1 MILRTEGTWT
11 TEAKRGERALRRA
24 IQSDLAAWARHA
36 LQPQGLAPARHHLV
50 LTDALAD
57 VAAGRTDR
65 LMVLM
70 PPGSAKSTYA
80 SLLFPPWFLSRHPR
94 AHVIAA
100 SHTAGLAEGFGR
112 GVRGLILEHGPR
124 LGLRLDPCSRA
135 AGRFAVGRGGSYYAV
150 GVRGPVTGRRADLL
164 LIDDP
169 VKGQL
174 EADSPRLRD
183 AAWDWYRSDLVTR
196 LRPGGRI
203 VLVMTR
209 WHLDDLG
216 GRLLEAHGQG
226 GEPWRVIRLPA
237 LAEPGDPLGRVPG
250 EALWPEWEG
259 TDALERKRLVLGDRA
274 FAALFQQSPV
284 RAGGGLFQ
292 AGRIGVADALL
303 PGPAV
308 RAWDLAATEGG
319 GDWTAGVRLAAG
331 DSAWQVQDVVRLQG
345 GPEAV
350 VAAIRRAA
358 DQDGPGVAIGLPQDP
373 GQAGRSQVGYLTARL
388 AGWRV
393 VSSPETGA
401 KAVRAMPVASQAN
414 AGNVSVLR
422 AGWNRIF
429 LDELG
434 AFPGG
439 RCDDQVDA
447 LSRAFA
453 MLVPAAGPARMG
465 RVDWGRR

>member
-124 LGLRLDPCSRA
+124 LGLRLDPGSRA

-237 LAEPGDPLGRVPG
+237 LAEPGDPLGRAPG

-259 TDALERKRLVLGDRA
+259 TDALERKRLALGDRA

-331 DSAWQVQDVVRLQG
+331 DSAWQVQGRG
-345 GPEAV
+345 AP
-350 VAAIRRAA
+350 
-358 DQDGPGVAIGLPQDP
+358 
-373 GQAGRSQVGYLTARL
+373 AGR
-388 AGWRV
+388 AGGGGDRHT
-393 VSSPETGA
+393 PRRRPG
-401 KAVRAMPVASQAN
+401 RAE
-414 AGNVSVLR
+414 R
-422 AGWNRIF
+422 RH
-429 LDELG
+429 
-434 AFPGG
+434 
-439 RCDDQVDA
+439 R
-447 LSRAFA
+447 
-453 MLVPAAGPARMG
+453 PAAGPRPGRAITSRLPHGPAGGLARGQQPGNRGEGGARHAGGEPGQCRQRECAAGGVEPYLPG
-465 RVDWGRR
+465 RVGCVPGWAVR